1 MSNGNGDC
9 MNSQRP
15 ADTGVTT
22 DSQTAR
28 IHINLGRSARSQSST
43 RVSSRDCARIHDTA
57 QYLNPELLRND
68 GSSVRSG
75 PNGRRRRGDRGR
87 KQMGTAV
94 VCRSRRAR
102 TTNARNLEVRGL
114 NMVKLQVILRRSDS
128 RGYRVGRLLQG
139 RDETSNKMKT
149 R

>member
-1 MSNGNGDC
+1 
-9 MNSQRP
+9 
-15 ADTGVTT
+15 
-22 DSQTAR
+22 
-28 IHINLGRSARSQSST
+28 
-43 RVSSRDCARIHDTA
+43 
-57 QYLNPELLRND
+57 
-68 GSSVRSG
+68 
-75 PNGRRRRGDRGR
+75 
-87 KQMGTAV
+87 MGTAV

-114 NMVKLQVILRRSDS
+114 NMVKLRVILRRSDS